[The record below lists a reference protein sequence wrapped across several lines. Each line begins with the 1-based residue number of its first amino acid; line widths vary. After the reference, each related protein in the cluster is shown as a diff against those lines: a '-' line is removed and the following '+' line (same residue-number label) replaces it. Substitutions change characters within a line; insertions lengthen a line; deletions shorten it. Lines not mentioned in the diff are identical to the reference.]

1 MKSTKHGL
9 FILLSVFGA
18 SLAAMPPEAAA
29 IAHRAA
35 NTSSPQQ
42 SQGLTQA
49 QHASQF
55 ENNQFERGQFERI
68 YISSEGD
75 FLGAHTSIG
84 NTVLYI
90 DSDGQMNLVARD
102 YTAELDYDYRGQLS
116 HIGTAAIT
124 YDFRGRLQQIGT
136 TRFAYDFRGRLS
148 QVGDNTITYTNR
160 NRVSQIGDVDIR
172 YERGSIDTISDN
184 YTRTGARVIVLTPP
198 HY

>member
-1 MKSTKHGL
+1 MKSTRHSL
-9 FILLSVFGA
+9 FILLSLFGA
-18 SLAAMPPEAAA
+18 SLGAMPLETAA
-29 IAHRAA
+29 IAHEPV
-35 NTSSPQQ
+35 NISFPQP
-42 SQGLTQA
+42 SQRISQA
-49 QHASQF
+49 QNS
-55 ENNQFERGQFERI
+55 RQFERI

-75 FLGAHTSIG
+75 FLGAHTFIA

-124 YDFRGRLQQIGT
+124 YDFRGRLQQVGT

-148 QVGDNTITYTNR
+148 QIGDNTLAYNNR
-160 NRVSQIGDVDIR
+160 NQVAQIGDVDIR

-184 YTRTGARVIVLTPP
+184 YTRAGARVIVLTPP